1 MGNIPHKR
9 EVFFAQFPPGFG
21 TLLLGLWICNLFA
34 PFLVSSVTAILPAM
48 GADLQ
53 AKAVHLSLVMVIYAL
68 GQVIFSTIGGRF
80 GSLWGLRRILLSS
93 VCVFTVISV
102 GAGFVPNVG
111 TLLVLRFFQG
121 ACAATISSCCT
132 TIGMRMSPPA
142 RRGQVIGILTSAVYL
157 GLTLGPLIGGGVA
170 TMAGWRWLFFGI
182 LPPGVAVWCILR
194 HNIRQEWTDA
204 AGEKLDIPGA
214 LLFSF
219 GLGCIALGGGCY
231 GVAPVM
237 LWLMVPGV
245 ILMGIFFWWQWHA
258 PCPMVDMYMFRESP
272 GLLTGLL
279 AMFINYGST
288 MGMVFFLS
296 LYLQEVRGFTPFY
309 AGLFMMVQSFAQVV
323 ASPSG
328 GKLADRFGPERVSA
342 LGMLLCGLGILG
354 VAMLGKTT
362 PLAWMVLSQI
372 LLGTG
377 MGTFG
382 APNTVATLGQVP
394 SKHLS
399 VASGIMGSMRTM
411 GGLLS
416 QVLIAF
422 MLGWFMG
429 DRPITPEHADTYLL
443 AMRSTLICFG
453 ILNICGLCVGL
464 KRLAGTPPR
473 RPF

>member
-1 MGNIPHKR
+1 MSGRCWCCAFFR
-9 EVFFAQFPPGFG
+9 E
-21 TLLLGLWICNLFA
+21 
-34 PFLVSSVTAILPAM
+34 
-48 GADLQ
+48 
-53 AKAVHLSLVMVIYAL
+53 H
-68 GQVIFSTIGGRF
+68 
-80 GSLWGLRRILLSS
+80 
-93 VCVFTVISV
+93 
-102 GAGFVPNVG
+102 
-111 TLLVLRFFQG
+111 VL
-121 ACAATISSCCT
+121 ATISSCCT

-170 TMAGWRWLFFGI
+170 TVVGWRWLFFGI
-182 LPPGVAVWCILR
+182 LPPGLAVWCILR

-204 AGEKLDIPGA
+204 AGEKLDVTGA

-258 PCPMVDMYMFRESP
+258 PCPMVDMHMFRESP

-328 GKLADRFGPERVSA
+328 GKLADRFGRSV
-342 LGMLLCGLGILG
+342 C
-354 VAMLGKTT
+354 
-362 PLAWMVLSQI
+362 PLWDAAVRS
-372 LLGTG
+372 GYSG
-377 MGTFG
+377 RSH
-382 APNTVATLGQVP
+382 AGQND
-394 SKHLS
+394 
-399 VASGIMGSMRTM
+399 ASGLDGSFTDFAGNGHGDFRRADYRSHAGAGSFEASFRSLGHHGQHENHGRPAQSGTYCLYAGLVH
-411 GGLLS
+411 GGQS
-416 QVLIAF
+416 
-422 MLGWFMG
+422 
-429 DRPITPEHADTYLL
+429 ITPEHADTYLL

-464 KRLAGTPPR
+464 KRLAELLPGGLSDAGEQKFRLSAYTVNMPCS
-473 RPF
+473 

>member
-1 MGNIPHKR
+1 
-9 EVFFAQFPPGFG
+9 
-21 TLLLGLWICNLFA
+21 
-34 PFLVSSVTAILPAM
+34 
-48 GADLQ
+48 
-53 AKAVHLSLVMVIYAL
+53 
-68 GQVIFSTIGGRF
+68 
-80 GSLWGLRRILLSS
+80 
-93 VCVFTVISV
+93 
-102 GAGFVPNVG
+102 
-111 TLLVLRFFQG
+111 
-121 ACAATISSCCT
+121 
-132 TIGMRMSPPA
+132 
-142 RRGQVIGILTSAVYL
+142 
-157 GLTLGPLIGGGVA
+157 
-170 TMAGWRWLFFGI
+170 
-182 LPPGVAVWCILR
+182 
-194 HNIRQEWTDA
+194 
-204 AGEKLDIPGA
+204 
-214 LLFSF
+214 
-219 GLGCIALGGGCY
+219 
-231 GVAPVM
+231 
-237 LWLMVPGV
+237 
-245 ILMGIFFWWQWHA
+245 
-258 PCPMVDMYMFRESP
+258 
-272 GLLTGLL
+272 
-279 AMFINYGST
+279 
-288 MGMVFFLS
+288 
-296 LYLQEVRGFTPFY
+296 
-309 AGLFMMVQSFAQVV
+309 MMVQSFAQVV